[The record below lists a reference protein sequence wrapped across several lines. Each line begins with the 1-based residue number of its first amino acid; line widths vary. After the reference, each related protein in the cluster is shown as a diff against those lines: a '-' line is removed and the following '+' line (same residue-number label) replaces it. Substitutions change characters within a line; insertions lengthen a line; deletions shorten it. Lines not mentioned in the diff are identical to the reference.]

1 MDDKRTKRPQRPPD
15 ELVSQYREI
24 GIPAVAAAARYQS
37 RDQAGARP
45 RQQEE
50 SREENAQEDS
60 QEDLPAERTD
70 ARRRSVAGK

>member
-1 MDDKRTKRPQRPPD
+1 MDKRTKRPQRPPD

-37 RDQAGARP
+37 RDRPGARP
-45 RQQEE
+45 RRQEQSQEE
-50 SREENAQEDS
+50 QENS
-60 QEDLPAERTD
+60 QDNLPAEKTD

>member
-1 MDDKRTKRPQRPPD
+1 MDKRTKRPQRPPD

-37 RDQAGARP
+37 RDRPGARP
-45 RQQEE
+45 RRQKESQEE
-50 SREENAQEDS
+50 EQENPRDN
-60 QEDLPAERTD
+60 LPAERAD

>member
-1 MDDKRTKRPQRPPD
+1 MDKRTKRPQRPPD

-37 RDQAGARP
+37 RDRPGAQP
-45 RQQEE
+45 RRQEE
-50 SREENAQEDS
+50 SQEEEQENS
-60 QEDLPAERTD
+60 QDNLPAEKTD